1 MHAKQISDK
10 GHVSKLCKELLQ
22 LNNKKKTIL
31 KIDKMS
37 EESSKRWQ
45 IKIQK
50 DAQYLVIRKSNFKT
64 TI

>member
-1 MHAKQISDK
+1 MHAKHISDK

-50 DAQYLVIRKSNFKT
+50 DAQYLVIRKSKFKT